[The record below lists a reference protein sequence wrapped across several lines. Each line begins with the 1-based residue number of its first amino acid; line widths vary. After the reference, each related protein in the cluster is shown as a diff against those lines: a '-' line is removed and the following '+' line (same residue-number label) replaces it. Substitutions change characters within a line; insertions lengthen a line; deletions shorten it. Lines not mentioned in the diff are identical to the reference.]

1 MTDQE
6 RLEELEKAFDE
17 LDDSYVDLQEENE
30 RYREALEEI
39 NQLWE
44 RSTDE
49 TDDTNLAW
57 KMSCEAHK
65 ALEIGNGDN

>member
-1 MTDQE
+1 M
-6 RLEELEKAFDE
+6 EK
-17 LDDSYVDLQEENE
+17 QNK
-30 RYREALEEI
+30 RYREALKEI

-44 RSTDE
+44 RSTDA

-65 ALEIGNGDN
+65 ALESGNGDN

>member
-44 RSTDE
+44 RSTDA
-49 TDDTNLAW
+49 TDDTNLAL

-65 ALEIGNGDN
+65 ALESGNGDN

>member
-44 RSTDE
+44 RSTDA

-65 ALEIGNGDN
+65 ALESGNGDN

>member
-30 RYREALEEI
+30 CYREALEEI

-44 RSTDE
+44 RSTDA

-65 ALEIGNGDN
+65 ALESGNGDN